1 MCYKY
6 KNPHGQVF
14 IWCEIANGKEHVSS
28 YLRCFAD
35 MFEDYYDHYNYCP
48 YCGKKLEIKSNKLEL
63 YQKVNYDTNIV
74 KSECP

>member
-48 YCGKKLEIKSNKLEL
+48 YCGKKLEIKSNELKL
-63 YQKVNYDTNIV
+63 YQKVNYGTNIV
-74 KSECP
+74 KSGYP

>member
-14 IWCEIANGKEHVSS
+14 IWCEITNGKEHVSS

-48 YCGKKLEIKSNKLEL
+48 YCGKKLEIKK
-63 YQKVNYDTNIV
+63 
-74 KSECP
+74 

>member
-35 MFEDYYDHYNYCP
+35 MFEDYYDRYNYCP
-48 YCGKKLEIKSNKLEL
+48 YCGKKLEIKSNKLKL
-63 YQKVNYDTNIV
+63 YQKVNYGTNIV
-74 KSECP
+74 KSGCP

>member
-63 YQKVNYDTNIV
+63 Y
-74 KSECP
+74 

>member
-48 YCGKKLEIKSNKLEL
+48 YCGKKLEIKINKTEALLEGKL
-63 YQKVNYDTNIV
+63 WYKH
-74 KSECP
+74 S